1 MLNMM
6 YMSSFLWVMIT
17 WIAACTPA
25 HHNADSGSY
34 NMVWQDEF
42 DKNGLPDT
50 TKWAYNTGGHGWGN
64 NELQYYTFR
73 RLENARVDSG
83 LLIIEARKENWEG
96 KAYTSARLTSARQG
110 LMKPYGWKY
119 GKIEVR
125 AKLPKGL
132 GTWPAI
138 WMLGDSQ
145 PLQWPDDGEID
156 IMEHVGWD
164 QGRIHGSI
172 HCKKYYHSIGTQKTA
187 NTMVPDCSEQFHR
200 YGVEWDTEKIN
211 VTLDDRI
218 YFTFIN
224 EHTTYAAWP
233 FDHPMYLLLNLA
245 VGGSWGGQKGI
256 DDTIWP
262 QRMWIDYVRVWQ
274 KNE

>member
-1 MLNMM
+1 
-6 YMSSFLWVMIT
+6 MSSLIWIMMAWIT
-17 WIAACTPA
+17 GCTPA
-25 HHNADSGSY
+25 HQDADSGSY
-34 NMVWQDEF
+34 KLIWQDEF
-42 DKNGLPDT
+42 EKNGLPDT
-50 TKWAYNTGGHGWGN
+50 AKWAYNTGGHGWGN
-64 NELQYYTFR
+64 NELQYYTSR

-83 LLIIEARKENWEG
+83 MLIIEARHENWEG
-96 KAYTSARLTSARQG
+96 KAYTSARLTSAQPG

-125 AKLPKGL
+125 AKLPRGL

-138 WMLGDSQ
+138 WMLGDPQ
-145 PLQWPDDGEID
+145 PLRWPDDGEID

-164 QGRIHGSI
+164 HGRIHGSI

-200 YGVEWDTEKIN
+200 YGVEWNSEQIQ

-224 EHTTYAAWP
+224 EHTTYEAWP

-274 KNE
+274 KKE